1 MKIVIL
7 TFLIFF
13 NFVYASEVCSR
24 IAVVNY
30 QEVVVDTSSNKK
42 GEGLR
47 FYLEKDQVAEE
58 LLNEYQE
65 KTKPSLWTASFST
78 IGSVM
83 ILGGLATTSNDNSD
97 SFLNKNNLFIG
108 GALLVGISYLA
119 SKTIQHKNEEILE
132 RAVDQYNKRNSPRI
146 FFSPY
151 ASQGETGVGVG
162 ISQDF

>member
-1 MKIVIL
+1 MKIIIL
-7 TFLIFF
+7 SFLIFL
-13 NFVYASEVCSR
+13 NNALATEVCSR
-24 IAVVNY
+24 IAVINY

-47 FYLEKDQVAEE
+47 FYLEKDSVAEE

-78 IGSVM
+78 VGSVM
-83 ILGGLATTSNDNSD
+83 ILGGLALSSNNDNS
-97 SFLNKNNLFIG
+97 SFMNKNNLFIG
-108 GALLVGISYLA
+108 GALLVSISYLA
-119 SKTIQHKNEEILE
+119 SKTMQYKNEEILG

-151 ASQGETGVGVG
+151 SAQGETSVG
-162 ISQDF
+162 IGVQQDF